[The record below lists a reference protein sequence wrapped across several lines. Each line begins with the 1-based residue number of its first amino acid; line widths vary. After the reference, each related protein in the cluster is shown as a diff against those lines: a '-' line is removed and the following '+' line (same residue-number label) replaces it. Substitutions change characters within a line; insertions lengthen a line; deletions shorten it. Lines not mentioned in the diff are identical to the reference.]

1 MRKDLVILIAAIALA
16 GRSGAQKEGENGS
29 AAPADA
35 TADNS
40 VPVANGPGAL
50 GIAADDLPDF
60 VELPKS
66 ARVTTNM
73 RMNDGDKAGGTLTLE
88 TAETPAIAID
98 PKSVTGGVGVSTG
111 VPSRQI
117 AELMALRQC
126 RENGGRTCGVEISYS
141 DQCAALAW
149 GDHYH
154 FVASA
159 QTLSEASDTA
169 LRGCASETA
178 KCKIVY
184 SNCT

>member
-1 MRKDLVILIAAIALA
+1 MKLPLFLALLFTVGMTSPA
-16 GRSGAQKEGENGS
+16 HAQCRIGSG
-29 AAPADA
+29 
-35 TADNS
+35 
-40 VPVANGPGAL
+40 
-50 GIAADDLPDF
+50 PDF
-60 VELPKS
+60 GDGIPYCSELEPDVPQPPPYPES
-66 ARVTTNM
+66 DEVPNRLPPLW
-73 RMNDGDKAGGTLTLE
+73 G
-88 TAETPAIAID
+88 AIAID